1 VKRLQFHP
9 ASRFHALCNGAEG
22 GLIWQTIFEG
32 WLNCFAFNYGFN
44 KVGDWVG
51 ERVFLT
57 NDVTGRHIP
66 SCFQR
71 GSVVADLS

>member
-1 VKRLQFHP
+1 
-9 ASRFHALCNGAEG
+9 
-22 GLIWQTIFEG
+22 LIWQTIFEG

-71 GSVVADLS
+71 GSVIVDLS